1 MVFSSTPPYCVLQAW
16 QPVAG
21 AGGTCGQGGPGLG
34 GGPCAQ
40 PRAVRC
46 GTRAVQG
53 WGAAPRHRALLCSC
67 SVVPGCPQH
76 GAPPTPPLCAAVLL
90 IQAAAT
96 WQREHGGKLPGS
108 YAERTAFKDLLK
120 SWQRHIDGIPLEV
133 GAVGAGAWQVARVAA
148 ATSRQLLAHAV
159 PTSGAQ
165 CQPAMPEAVAQL
177 ARRPFTC
184 CARPLLAP
192 PPPPPHPPC
201 CATPGGELH

>member
-1 MVFSSTPPYCVLQAW
+1 
-16 QPVAG
+16 
-21 AGGTCGQGGPGLG
+21 
-34 GGPCAQ
+34 
-40 PRAVRC
+40 
-46 GTRAVQG
+46 
-53 WGAAPRHRALLCSC
+53 
-67 SVVPGCPQH
+67 
-76 GAPPTPPLCAAVLL
+76 VLL

-192 PPPPPHPPC
+192 PPHPPTPHAVPLQEENFTEAVANAHKVWAPPSVSSELRAVLEDP
-201 CATPGGELH
+201 CATNITQQAG